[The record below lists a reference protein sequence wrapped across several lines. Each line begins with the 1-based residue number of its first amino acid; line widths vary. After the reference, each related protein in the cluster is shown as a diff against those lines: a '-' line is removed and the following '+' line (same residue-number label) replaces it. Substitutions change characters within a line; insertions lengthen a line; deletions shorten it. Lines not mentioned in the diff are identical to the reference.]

1 VQPKKFLKTFLTYG
15 LRYSLFYR
23 LGSSTVNIYENN
35 SPVTFNTDLQIYEK
49 AIPTGTKFYNKNE
62 VIQSYDNLEPR
73 FSASYQLNDAQSIKA
88 SYNRMTQYLQLISNT
103 SSPTPLDVWL
113 PSDNFKTTNCRPS
126 GLGLF

>member
-1 VQPKKFLKTFLTYG
+1 LDKKYAFEPSYVSATKVSKRLSLTYG

-103 SSPTPLDVWL
+103 SSYSTRRMAA
-113 PSDNFKTTNCRPS
+113 K
-126 GLGLF
+126 

>member
-1 VQPKKFLKTFLTYG
+1 M

-35 SPVTFNTDLQIYEK
+35 SPVTFNTDLQILKRQYLQELN
-49 AIPTGTKFYNKNE
+49 YNKNE

-88 SYNRMTQYLQLISNT
+88 SYNRMTQYLQLISN
-103 SSPTPLDVWL
+103 SPPLDVWL
-113 PSDNFKTTNCRPS
+113 PSDNFITTNCRPS
-126 GLGLF
+126 CLGYLEFQK

>member
-1 VQPKKFLKTFLTYG
+1 LDKKYAFEPSLYVRAQQEVSKDYLWIKIQSVLS
-15 LRYSLFYR
+15 LRK
-23 LGSSTVNIYENN
+23 STVNIYENN

-103 SSPTPLDVWL
+103 SSYH
-113 PSDNFKTTNCRPS
+113 
-126 GLGLF
+126 

>member
-1 VQPKKFLKTFLTYG
+1 VSKPKVSKRLSLTYG

-35 SPVTFNTDLQIYEK
+35 SPVTFNTDLHYEK
-49 AIPTGTKFYNKNE
+49 AIPTGTKYNKNE

-103 SSPTPLDVWL
+103 SSYPLDVWL
-113 PSDNFKTTNCRPS
+113 PSDNFINHKLQTKWP
-126 GLGLF
+126 

>member
-1 VQPKKFLKTFLTYG
+1 VSATQEVSKRLSLTYG

-88 SYNRMTQYLQLISNT
+88 SYNRMTQYLQLIST
-103 SSPTPLDVWL
+103 SSLPTRRMAA
-113 PSDNFKTTNCRPS
+113 K
-126 GLGLF
+126 